1 MTRVLIVMQCDSLS
15 KLRCLTPVIG
25 DPTSGDYLNV
35 KIIRQKNKND
45 PSKIRYRLHV
55 MGYSK
60 VCYKFN
66 FPVDCQ
72 QLPII
77 ENQDGKVQSML
88 DHFDPQGTTFLIHS
102 QPLSQHNRWESF
114 EILPDQKIYKKLIIF
129 SISLFPIHVRTSL
142 LKIFWQNIFLEKT
155 FHFLSLHNCSF
166 NPIALP
172 ICYSAIRIRKQVS
185 PNQDSQNQQA
195 NQNRLLAFL
204 ENREKLSQKKW
215 NSMKWIL
222 ILKYPPS

>member
-1 MTRVLIVMQCDSLS
+1 MLSRFFDLNGFTLVMTMKS
-15 KLRCLTPVIG
+15 PVKG

-72 QLPII
+72 QLPIV

-88 DHFDPQGTTFLIHS
+88 DHFDPQGT
-102 QPLSQHNRWESF
+102 
-114 EILPDQKIYKKLIIF
+114 
-129 SISLFPIHVRTSL
+129 
-142 LKIFWQNIFLEKT
+142 IFLL
-155 FHFLSLHNCSF
+155 HF
-166 NPIALP
+166 
-172 ICYSAIRIRKQVS
+172 
-185 PNQDSQNQQA
+185 
-195 NQNRLLAFL
+195 
-204 ENREKLSQKKW
+204 
-215 NSMKWIL
+215 
-222 ILKYPPS
+222 